1 MSLPM
6 ESPSKLPLPAP
17 LQDLFRRCISHRG
30 ARVYAGCYSW
40 PMTTPCPERDGIWLL
55 SPEMMLQ
62 ADLHDS
68 TLLAINPAWTRVLGW
83 DENHLR
89 GTKFFDLVHPDD
101 LQKAREL
108 AACSPAF
115 SPIVP
120 LEIRCRHRDDGYRN
134 ISWTVFADA
143 EYWYASGRESIGG
156 DDKIPSGN
164 AASYEEQKLEAVGQL
179 AAVIAHD
186 FNNLLQ
192 GISGSLE
199 LTRKLTEMGRAGDA
213 EKFINNAMSS
223 LRRVTVLTQHLFDFS
238 SRDPIEPKPVALN
251 ELIASL
257 ESTLRLS
264 TSASVTLDLAWS
276 AEPWT
281 VVCDPDQLKSAIIA
295 LVRMARDSMPAGGR
309 IVVATSNVHMT
320 AEDSRLNS
328 LAPGDYMRIAVTDT
342 GKGYPEDIVER
353 YFDPFYT
360 VKPIGLGT
368 GLGLARIHEFTRKSG
383 LQMKFESAIGR
394 GTTVSLYLPRQ

>member
-1 MSLPM
+1 
-6 ESPSKLPLPAP
+6 
-17 LQDLFRRCISHRG
+17 
-30 ARVYAGCYSW
+30 
-40 PMTTPCPERDGIWLL
+40 MTTPHPARDGIWFL

-62 ADLHDS
+62 ADTHDS
-68 TLLAINPAWTRVLGW
+68 ALLAINPAWTKVLGW

-108 AACSPAF
+108 AASSPAF
-115 SPIVP
+115 SSVVP
-120 LEIRCRHRDDGYRN
+120 VEIRCRHRDDGYRR
-134 ISWTVFADA
+134 ISWTVFADGK
-143 EYWYASGRESIGG
+143 YWYASGRENI
-156 DDKIPSGN
+156 DDDEKSALEK
-164 AASYEEQKLEAVGQL
+164 AASHEEQKLDAVGQL

-238 SRDPIEPKPVALN
+238 SRDPIDSKPVALN

-264 TSASVTLDLAWS
+264 TSASVTLEIAWS

-281 VVCDPDQLKSAIIA
+281 VFCDPDQLKNALIA
-295 LVRMARDSMPAGGR
+295 LVRMARDAMPAGGR
-309 IVVATSNVHMT
+309 ILVATSNLHMT
-320 AEDSRLNS
+320 ADDARNNS
-328 LAPGDYMRIAVTDT
+328 LAPGEYMRVTVTDT
-342 GKGYPEDIVER
+342 GKGYPQDVVER

-360 VKPIGLGT
+360 VKKIGLGT

-383 LQMKFESAIGR
+383 LQMKLDSAIGT
-394 GTTVSLYLPRQ
+394 GTTVSLYLPRHQAG